1 METRRR
7 KKKREKGRMGFPRRR
22 SLWLKVAVLATA
34 VWLTVCFL
42 LYTEDRAAAAVQG
55 LAPSGVAAPP
65 QVVNGFAPPAL
76 PLRKETPGSGQ
87 SKAKLNQA
95 GLEHGGGVLVAPREP
110 DPTAPGE
117 MGRPVILPT
126 NLTAEIKKLVD
137 DGWVNNAFNQ
147 YASDLISVH
156 RTLPDP
162 RDQWFI
168 RREIRALPR

>member
-1 METRRR
+1 
-7 KKKREKGRMGFPRRR
+7 MGFPRRR

-34 VWLTVCFL
+34 VWITVCFL
-42 LYTEDRAAAAVQG
+42 LYTEDRAAAAVAQG

-65 QVVNGFAPPAL
+65 QVANGFVPPAL
-76 PLRKETPGSGQ
+76 PLRKETSGNVQ
-87 SKAKLNQA
+87 NKVKLNQA
-95 GLEHGGGVLVAPREP
+95 GLEQEGAIAMRRSPIGAACVWIRLNRGGVLVAPRDP
-110 DPTAPGE
+110 DVAALGE

-162 RDQWFI
+162 RDQW
-168 RREIRALPR
+168 